1 MQRLVSVL
9 GGVVLVAL
17 GVSPGWGGTVAPLR
31 VISPGSPFAPGC
43 EGVPQP
49 DSTNYQNAEVEPWV
63 DVNPTDSRNLIAVW
77 QQDRWSNGGAH
88 GLVTAFTKDGGA
100 SWGIRTP
107 HFSRCAG
114 GSDLTQFTNG
124 TSSSAIGR
132 LTSNTLWSAWLG
144 GELNT
149 VGAPPAPSM
158 NAYPERAAVR
168 LFFTTSNRSRLPTSG
183 APPPGAPTLSLYSPA
198 VWASRKTV
206 KAKASTGRRD
216 ARPRKVSSPCSSSPR
231 RDTSVTTP
239 KLPMIMKA

>member
-49 DSTNYQNAEVEPWV
+49 GSSVYQNAEVEPWV

-100 SWGIRTP
+100 TWGIRTP

-114 GSDLTQFTNG
+114 GTAANGGDYDRVSDPWVTFAPNG
-124 TSSSAIGR
+124 DAYQISLSVNLFENFVTAISSKWTSAGA
-132 LTSNTLWSAWLG
+132 WSPVQA
-144 GELNT
+144 
-149 VGAPPAPSM
+149 
-158 NAYPERAAVR
+158 
-168 LFFTTSNRSRLPTSG
+168 NRPTS
-183 APPPGAPTLSLYSPA
+183 PL
-198 VWASRKTV
+198 V
-206 KAKASTGRRD
+206 
-216 ARPRKVSSPCSSSPR
+216 
-231 RDTSVTTP
+231 
-239 KLPMIMKA
+239 